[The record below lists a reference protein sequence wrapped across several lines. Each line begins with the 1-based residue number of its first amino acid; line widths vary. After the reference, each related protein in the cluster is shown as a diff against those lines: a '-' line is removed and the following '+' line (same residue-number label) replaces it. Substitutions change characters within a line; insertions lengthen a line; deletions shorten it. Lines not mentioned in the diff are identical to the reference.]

1 MAVVPENPFV
11 LVDGSSY
18 LYRAFFSPPHLT
30 NSAGEATGAVYG
42 VVNMLQSLLKQFSPT
57 HIVVVFDAK
66 GKTFRDDMYG
76 EYKANRPSMPD
87 DLRSQIEPLHAVIKA
102 MGLPILTIPGVEA
115 DDVIGTLALQASQM
129 GIKTLIS
136 TGDKDMAQLVDEH
149 TFLIN
154 TMTNTTLDV
163 EGVKEKFGIPPE
175 MIIDYLA
182 LMGDKVDNIPG
193 VPGVGEKTALA
204 MLQGLG
210 NMDSIYQNLDKLA
223 DLGFRGSKNMAKK
236 MQDNEAMARLS
247 YLLATIKLDVELD
260 QGYEDFKPSPQDTD
274 ELIKLFGKLEFRRWL
289 ASLLAGDNLVAKAS
303 SSQEGQFVAPI
314 EAAKSM
320 VDRESYKTIY
330 TKGQLLQW
338 IKKLKQADVFAFDTE
353 TTSLDYMQAKIVG
366 FHLLFKLMSEKK
378 RILLLKR
385 HIYP

>member
-1 MAVVPENPFV
+1 MTVVPENPFV

-42 VVNMLQSLLKQFSPT
+42 VVNMLQSLLKQFSPS

-66 GKTFRDDMYG
+66 GKTFRDDMYSD
-76 EYKANRPSMPD
+76 YKANRPSMPD
-87 DLRSQIEPLHAVIKA
+87 DLRIQIEPLHAVIKA

-115 DDVIGTLALQASQM
+115 DDVIGTLALQASEM

-154 TMTNTTLDV
+154 TMTNTVLDV

-175 MIIDYLA
+175 MIIYYLA

-210 NMDSIYQNLDKLA
+210 NMDCIYENLDKLA
-223 DLGFRGSKNMAKK
+223 ALGFRGSKTIAKK
-236 MQDNEAMARLS
+236 MADNEEMARLS
-247 YLLATIKLDVELD
+247 YQLATIKLDVELKESY
-260 QGYEDFKPSPQDTD
+260 QDFKPNPQDTD
-274 ELIKLFGKLEFRRWL
+274 QLVQLFGKLEFKRWL
-289 ASLLAGDNLVAKAS
+289 
-303 SSQEGQFVAPI
+303 
-314 EAAKSM
+314 
-320 VDRESYKTIY
+320 
-330 TKGQLLQW
+330 
-338 IKKLKQADVFAFDTE
+338 
-353 TTSLDYMQAKIVG
+353 
-366 FHLLFKLMSEKK
+366 
-378 RILLLKR
+378 
-385 HIYP
+385 